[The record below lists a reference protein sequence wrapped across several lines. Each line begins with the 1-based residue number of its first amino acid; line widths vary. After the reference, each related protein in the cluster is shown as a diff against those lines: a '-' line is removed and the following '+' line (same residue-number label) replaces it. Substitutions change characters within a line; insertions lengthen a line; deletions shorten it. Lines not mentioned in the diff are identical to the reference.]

1 MSKEF
6 EWTITPHDCGR
17 RQIFVKGY
25 KKADG
30 TEVKSYCREPPS
42 RKLSGSYEG
51 PMTKKEARE
60 FEQRE
65 MLSGFE

>member
-30 TEVKSYCREPPS
+30 TEVKSYCRGHGDDFKGMYEEDHRYS
-42 RKLSGSYEG
+42 R
-51 PMTKKEARE
+51 R
-60 FEQRE
+60 RR
-65 MLSGFE
+65 